1 MVKKRQSKKI
11 FRGGSCSSCFNPLTK
26 GGSRK
31 RKGGN
36 ATVLD
41 LAYTGT
47 SKPHF
52 SPNPNLAYTG
62 NNNIAKAYPNTGMGY
77 SENYNLIVNPLQTQS
92 GGKYPNGLT
101 GDDWTSN
108 INSWP
113 GVNGISG
120 DGNHF
125 PLNTY
130 DNDVSRQMIDVGP
143 AAPYVVG
150 GKRRYKKQMRSK
162 KHSHSKKK
170 MHSKKHSRSKKYMRS
185 KKGGLILNDNLFLQD
200 AVNVGRQVTTGLG
213 GIVNGLRGYEAP
225 VSPIPWKDQLPNGVN
240 MNILKYKSG

>member
-11 FRGGSCSSCFNPLTK
+11 FRGGSCSSCFNHLTK

-125 PLNTY
+125 PFNTY
-130 DNDVSRQMIDVGP
+130 DNDISRQMIDVGP

-162 KHSHSKKK
+162 K
-170 MHSKKHSRSKKYMRS
+170 
-185 KKGGLILNDNLFLQD
+185 GGLILNDNFFLQD

-213 GIVNGLRGYEAP
+213 GVVNGLRGYEAP